1 MKEGTNVE
9 QVQTEGRA
17 QRKKGKRGKSLPVWD
32 MERWG
37 RALVKRLPLAGA
49 FFLLSLAQCFSMPAP
64 YSICCLTALAAAG
77 ESTAGAWLGL
87 GAGLGYRVLLGL
99 DWDAGQ
105 FVICALCLGVRQI
118 REWKAGW
125 VMGLTATLLLARAL
139 PDMLRASDAQTVIL
153 LFAGVLLGVALM
165 PALLRA
171 ARLGLG
177 KQRSFSQ
184 DDLLCLLLPL
194 LLLLAG
200 AGRLSLAQVN
210 MGYFIAAGLTLTM
223 AWVGGSAA
231 GACFGLACGLALL
244 ISGQS
249 ALPLVNLAFGALLA
263 GMMQGKKR
271 ALAAGVYLLSSVT
284 AAYLIAYRFIPAFF
298 GAEGTAAL
306 LFCLTPGKR
315 MGAVSRFMRRL
326 KWNEPKENA
335 YTRLK
340 TQRWVR
346 AIECMADALPHPR
359 IQPFT
364 PREESETLTDA
375 LCADCDRLPICW
387 HEAEEQTRE
396 GMEALSERGGDT
408 DEYLQIINAYFPQ
421 CPRIGRIP
429 ELLSR
434 LDKDRQTRMQRALCA
449 EYERDM
455 LQTHLTALS
464 QAAQRISLEGQS
476 NDSEE
481 ALWTYQTEETLQ
493 AARFPGRTAFVK
505 KVDGHMTVCLKY
517 DPLALRPA
525 PDAGNAL
532 ANRVGLQLGVP
543 LTVTEQQ
550 GDRIILE
557 EMPPLKAETGMATAC
572 AVSPEKK
579 RRMGRRPDNGDAVL
593 TRPLPGGRQLL
604 TLSDGMGHGTDAQE
618 ESKKTL
624 ELLSLCLEAGYTR
637 SQAMTAVNGAML
649 SATGGEKFATVDLC
663 VINLWTGETAMNK
676 LGACAS
682 YVIQGQKIHT
692 VEGSALPLGIIEH
705 VVPME
710 HRFTMGEGDTLLLM
724 SDGVMDAF
732 TEEQDLLNVLRRI
745 REYAPQRLADTL
757 LREALLQRDGL
768 PPDDMTVLC
777 ARIWERGSRK
787 DACLEDSSRTL

>member
-9 QVQTEGRA
+9 QVQTGARA
-17 QRKKGKRGKSLPVWD
+17 QKRKEKRAGKLPAFD

-37 RALVKRLPLAGA
+37 RALLRRLPMAGA
-49 FFLLSLAQCFSMPAP
+49 FFLLSLAQCFSAPAP
-64 YSICCLTALAAAG
+64 FSICCLIALAAAG
-77 ESTAGAWLGL
+77 ESAAGAWLGL
-87 GAGLGYRVLLGL
+87 GAGFGYRILWGL

-105 FVICALCLGVRQI
+105 FAICALFLGVRQI
-118 REWKAGW
+118 RGWKQGW
-125 VMGLTATLLLARAL
+125 VMALTGTLLLARAL
-139 PDMLRASDAQTVIL
+139 PDMFRAQDAQTVIL

-171 ARLGLG
+171 AKLGTG

-210 MGYFIAAGLTLTM
+210 MGYFIAAGLTLTV
-223 AWVGGSAA
+223 AWVSGSAA
-231 GACFGLACGLALL
+231 GACFGLACGLSLL

-271 ALAAGVYLLSSVT
+271 ALAAGLYLLSSVT

-298 GAEGTAAL
+298 GAEGAAAT
-306 LFCLTPGKR
+306 LFCLAPGKQ
-315 MGAVSRFMRRL
+315 MGNISRFMRRL
-326 KWNEPKENA
+326 RWNEPKENA
-335 YTRLK
+335 YMRLK

-346 AIECMADALPHPR
+346 SIECMADALPHPR
-359 IQPFT
+359 VQPVSFQ
-364 PREESETLTDA
+364 EESETLTDG
-375 LCADCDRLPICW
+375 LCADCERLPICW
-387 HEAEEQTRE
+387 HEREKQTRE
-396 GMEALSERGGDT
+396 GMAALSERGGDT
-408 DEYLQIINAYFPQ
+408 DEYLQIINTYFSQ

-464 QAAQRISLEGQS
+464 QAAQRISLEGMS

-481 ALWTYQTEETLQ
+481 ALWTYQTEEALQ
-493 AARFPGRTAFVK
+493 AARFPGRTAFAK

-525 PDAGNAL
+525 ADAGNML

-543 LTVTEQQ
+543 LCVAEQQ

-557 EMPPLKAETGMATAC
+557 ETPPLKAETGMATAC
-572 AVSPEKK
+572 AVSSEKK
-579 RRMGRRPDNGDAVL
+579 RRMGKKPDNGDAVL

-604 TLSDGMGHGTDAQE
+604 TLSDGMGHGTDASE

-663 VINLWTGETAMNK
+663 VIDLWTGETAMNK

-710 HRFTMGEGDTLLLM
+710 HRFTLGEGDTLLLM
-724 SDGVMDAF
+724 SDGVTDAF
-732 TEEQDLLNVLRRI
+732 PEEQDLLAALRRV

-777 ARIWERGSRK
+777 ARVREQGREK
-787 DACLEDSSRTL
+787 T

>member
-1 MKEGTNVE
+1 ME
-9 QVQTEGRA
+9 QVQTEKRA
-17 QRKKGKRGKSLPVWD
+17 QKKRRERGKKLPSFHA
-32 MERWG
+32 EQWG
-37 RALVKRLPLAGA
+37 RALVKRLPMAGA
-49 FFLLSLAQCFSMPAP
+49 FFLLSLAQCFSAPAP
-64 YSICCLTALAAAG
+64 FSICCLMALTAAG
-77 ESTAGAWLGL
+77 ESAAGAWLGL
-87 GAGLGYRVLLGL
+87 GAGLGYRVLMGL
-99 DWDAGQ
+99 PWDAGQ
-105 FVICALCLGVRQI
+105 FVICALFLGMRQI
-118 REWKAGW
+118 REWKPGW
-125 VMGLTATLLLARAL
+125 VLILTGTLLLARAL
-139 PDMLRASDAQTVIL
+139 PDMFRAGDAQTVIL
-153 LFAGVLLGVALM
+153 LFAGVLLGVAVM

-171 ARLGLG
+171 ARLAVS
-177 KQRSFSQ
+177 QPRSFSQ

-210 MGYFIAAGLTLTM
+210 MGYFVSAGLTLTV
-223 AWVGGSAA
+223 AWVGGSAG
-231 GACFGLACGLALL
+231 GACFGLACGLTLL

-263 GMMQGKKR
+263 GMMQGKNR

-298 GAEGTAAL
+298 IAEGAAAL
-306 LFCLTPGKR
+306 LFCLIPGKQ
-315 MGAVSRFMRRL
+315 MGMISRFMRRL

-335 YTRLK
+335 YTRLR

-359 IQPFT
+359 VQPFS
-364 PREESETLTDA
+364 PQEESETLTDA

-387 HEAEEQTRE
+387 HEMERQTKE
-396 GMEALSERGGDT
+396 GLEALSERGDDT
-408 DEYLQIINAYFPQ
+408 DEYLQIINTYFPQ

-434 LDKDRQTRMQRALCA
+434 LDKERQTRMQRALCA

-476 NDSEE
+476 KDSEE
-481 ALWTYQTEETLQ
+481 ALWTYQTEEALQ
-493 AARFPGRTAFVK
+493 AVRFPGRTAFVK
-505 KVDGHMTVCLKY
+505 KVDGHMMVCLKY
-517 DPLALRPA
+517 DPLALRPGA
-525 PDAGNAL
+525 DMGNVL

-543 LTVTEQQ
+543 LSVTEQQ

-557 EMPPLKAETGMATAC
+557 EVPPLKTETGMATAC

-593 TRPLPGGRQLL
+593 TRLLPGGRQLL

-663 VINLWTGETAMNK
+663 VVDLWTGETAMNK

-710 HRFTMGEGDTLLLM
+710 HRFTLGEGDTLLLM
-724 SDGVMDAF
+724 SDGVTDAF
-732 TEEQDLLNVLRRI
+732 PEEQDLLAVLRRC
-745 REYAPQRLADTL
+745 REYAPQRMADTL

-777 ARIWERGSRK
+777 ARIQERGREK
-787 DACLEDSSRTL
+787 E

>member
-1 MKEGTNVE
+1 
-9 QVQTEGRA
+9 
-17 QRKKGKRGKSLPVWD
+17 
-32 MERWG
+32 
-37 RALVKRLPLAGA
+37 
-49 FFLLSLAQCFSMPAP
+49 
-64 YSICCLTALAAAG
+64 
-77 ESTAGAWLGL
+77 
-87 GAGLGYRVLLGL
+87 
-99 DWDAGQ
+99 
-105 FVICALCLGVRQI
+105 
-118 REWKAGW
+118 
-125 VMGLTATLLLARAL
+125 
-139 PDMLRASDAQTVIL
+139 
-153 LFAGVLLGVALM
+153 M

-171 ARLGLG
+171 ARIAADS
-177 KQRSFSQ
+177 QRPVTQ
-184 DDLLCLLLPL
+184 DDLLCLLLPA

-200 AGRLSLAQVN
+200 AGRLSLAEVN
-210 MGYFIAAGLTLTM
+210 LGYFAAVWMTITVSWLC
-223 AWVGGSAA
+223 GSAM
-231 GACFGLACGLALL
+231 GACLGLVCGLSLL
-244 ISGQS
+244 IGGQS
-249 ALPLVNLAFGALLA
+249 ALLLVNLAFGALLA
-263 GMMQGKKR
+263 GTMRGKQR
-271 ALAAGVYLLSSVT
+271 VFAAGLYLLATVT
-284 AAYLIAYRFIPAFF
+284 GAYLIAYQFIPSFF
-298 GAEGTAAL
+298 GAEAGAAL
-306 LFCLTPGKR
+306 LFCLIPAKQMGKLGR
-315 MGAVSRFMRRL
+315 LVRRL
-326 KWNEPKENA
+326 RWNEPRENA

-340 TQRWVR
+340 MQRWVR

-359 IQPFT
+359 IQPLSA
-364 PREESETLTDA
+364 EEEGETLTEA

-387 HEAEEQTRE
+387 HETEEQTRE
-396 GMEALSERGGDT
+396 GMAALSERGGDT
-408 DEYLQIINAYFPQ
+408 DEYLEIINTYFSQ

-429 ELLSR
+429 ELLTR
-434 LDKDRQTRMQRALCA
+434 LDKERQNRMQRALCA

-476 NDSEE
+476 KDGEE
-481 ALWTYQTEETLQ
+481 ALWTYQTEEALQ
-493 AARFPGRTAFVK
+493 AVRFPGRAAFVK
-505 KVDGHMTVCLKY
+505 KVDGHMMVCLKY
-517 DPLALRPA
+517 DPLALRPGA
-525 PDAGNAL
+525 DMGHVL

-543 LTVTEQQ
+543 LCATEQQ

-663 VINLWTGETAMNK
+663 VIDLWTGEAAMNK

-710 HRFTMGEGDTLLLM
+710 HRFSLGEGDTLLLM
-724 SDGVMDAF
+724 SDGVTDAF
-732 TEEQDLLNVLRRI
+732 PEEQDLLAVLRRC
-745 REYAPQRLADTL
+745 REYAPQRMADTL

-777 ARIWERGSRK
+777 ARIQERGREK
-787 DACLEDSSRTL
+787 E

>member
-1 MKEGTNVE
+1 MYSSVKEGTNVE
-9 QVQTEGRA
+9 QVQTEKRA
-17 QRKKGKRGKSLPVWD
+17 RKKKGMRGRGLPVPD

-37 RALVKRLPLAGA
+37 RTLVKRLPMAVA

-64 YSICCLTALAAAG
+64 FSICCLTALAAAG
-77 ESTAGAWLGL
+77 ESAAGAWLGL
-87 GAGLGYRVLLGL
+87 SAGFGYRVLLGL

-105 FVICALCLGVRQI
+105 FVICALCFGVRQI
-118 REWKAGW
+118 REWKQGW
-125 VMGLTATLLLARAL
+125 VLALTGTLLLARAL
-139 PDMLRASDAQTVIL
+139 PDMFRARDAQTVIL
-153 LFAGVLLGVALM
+153 LFAGVLLGIAVM

-171 ARLGLG
+171 ARLGTG

-184 DDLLCLLLPL
+184 DDLLCLLLPM

-200 AGRLSLAQVN
+200 AGRLSIAQVN
-210 MGYFIAAGLTLTM
+210 MGYFAAAGLTLTL
-223 AWVGGSAA
+223 AWIGGSAV
-231 GACFGLACGLALL
+231 GACFGLACGLTLL

-263 GMMQGKKR
+263 GMMQGKQR
-271 ALAAGVYLLSSVT
+271 ALAAGLYLLSSVT

-298 GAEGTAAL
+298 GAEGAAAL
-306 LFCLTPGKR
+306 LFCLTPGKQ
-315 MGAVSRFMRRL
+315 MGKISRFMRRL
-326 KWNEPKENA
+326 KWSEPRENA

-346 AIECMADALPHPR
+346 AIECMADALPQPR
-359 IQPFT
+359 IQPFS
-364 PREESETLTDA
+364 PKEESETLTDV

-387 HEAEEQTRE
+387 HEMEKQTRE
-396 GMEALSERGGDT
+396 GMAALSERGGDT
-408 DEYLQIINAYFPQ
+408 DEYLQIINTYFSQ
-421 CPRIGRIP
+421 CPRIGHLP

-434 LDKDRQTRMQRALCA
+434 LDRERQTRLQRALCA
-449 EYERDM
+449 KYERDM

-476 NDSEE
+476 TDSEE
-481 ALWTYQTEETLQ
+481 ALWTHQTEEALQ

-525 PDAGNAL
+525 ADAGKML

-543 LTVTEQQ
+543 LSVTEQQ

-557 EMPPLKAETGMATAC
+557 ETPPLRAETGMATAC

-579 RRMGRRPDNGDAVL
+579 RRMGSKPDNGDAVL
-593 TRPLPGGRQLL
+593 ACPLPGGRQLL

-618 ESKKTL
+618 ESRKTL

-663 VINLWTGETAMNK
+663 VIDLWTGETDMNK

-682 YVIQGQKIHT
+682 YVIQGQKIST

-710 HRFTMGEGDTLLLM
+710 HRFTLGEGDVLLLM
-724 SDGVMDAF
+724 SDGVSDAF
-732 TEEQDLLNVLRRI
+732 PQEQDMLSVLRRI

-777 ARIWERGSRK
+777 ARIRESGR
-787 DACLEDSSRTL
+787 E

>member
-1 MKEGTNVE
+1 MYSSVKEGSAVE
-9 QVQTEGRA
+9 QVQTEARV
-17 QRKKGKRGKSLPVWD
+17 QKKKRGRRMGIPTIDLKQ
-32 MERWG
+32 WG
-37 RALVKRLPLAGA
+37 MALLKRLPMAGA
-49 FFLLSLAQCFSMPAP
+49 FFLLSLAQCFSVPAP
-64 YSICCLTALAAAG
+64 FSICCLTALTAVG
-77 ESTAGAWLGL
+77 EKTAGVWLGL

-105 FVICALCLGVRQI
+105 FVICALFLGLKQI
-118 REWKAGW
+118 REWKQSW
-125 VMGLTATLLLARAL
+125 LLPLTGTLLLARTL
-139 PDMLRASDAQTVIL
+139 PDMFRAQDAQTVIL
-153 LFAGVLLGVALM
+153 LSAGVLLGVAMM

-171 ARLGLG
+171 AKIASDR
-177 KQRSFSQ
+177 QRKISQ

-200 AGRLSLAQVN
+200 AGRLSVAQVN
-210 MGYFIAAGLTLTM
+210 LGYFTAVGLTLTVS
-223 AWVGGSAA
+223 WLGGSAA
-231 GACFGLACGLALL
+231 GACLGLACGLTLL
-244 ISGQS
+244 IGGQS

-263 GMMQGKKR
+263 GMMQGKRR
-271 ALAAGVYLLSSVT
+271 ALAAGMYLLASVT

-298 GAEGTAAL
+298 GAEGAAAL
-306 LFCLTPGKR
+306 LFCLLPEKQMGKL
-315 MGAVSRFMRRL
+315 GRFVRRL
-326 KWNEPKENA
+326 KWSEPRENA

-346 AIECMADALPHPR
+346 AIECIADALPHPR
-359 IQPFT
+359 VEPQS
-364 PREESETLTDA
+364 PREESETLTEA

-387 HEAEEQTRE
+387 HEMERQTRD
-396 GMEALSERGGDT
+396 GMAALSERGEET
-408 DEYLQIINAYFPQ
+408 DEYLTIINTYFSQ

-429 ELLSR
+429 EILSR
-434 LDKDRQTRMQRALCA
+434 LDKERQTRMQRVFCA
-449 EYERDM
+449 EYEREM

-464 QAAQRISLEGQS
+464 QAVQRISLEGIS
-476 NDSEE
+476 GDSEE
-481 ALWTYQTEETLQ
+481 ALWTWQIEEALQ

-505 KVDGHMTVCLKY
+505 RVEGHVMVCLKY
-517 DPLALRPA
+517 DPLALRSTA
-525 PDAGNAL
+525 ADLL

-543 LTVTEQQ
+543 LSVTEQQ
-550 GDRIILE
+550 GDRLILE
-557 EMPPLKAETGMATAC
+557 ETPPLTAETGMATAC
-572 AVSPEKK
+572 AVSPENK
-579 RRMGRRPDNGDAVL
+579 RRMGSKPDNGDAVL
-593 TRPLPGGRQLL
+593 ARLLPGGRQLL

-637 SQAMTAVNGAML
+637 SQAMTAVNGTML

-663 VINLWTGETAMNK
+663 VIDLWTGEAAMNK

-710 HRFTMGEGDTLLLM
+710 HHFTLGEGDTLLLM
-724 SDGVMDAF
+724 SDGVTDAF
-732 TEEQDLLNVLRRI
+732 GQEQDLLAALRRC

-777 ARIWERGSRK
+777 ARIRERGREK
-787 DACLEDSSRTL
+787 A

>member
-1 MKEGTNVE
+1 MYSSVKEGTNVE
-9 QVQTEGRA
+9 QVQTEKRA
-17 QRKKGKRGKSLPVWD
+17 QKKRRERGKKLSSFHA
-32 MERWG
+32 EQWG
-37 RALVKRLPLAGA
+37 RALVRRLPMAGA
-49 FFLLSLAQCFSMPAP
+49 FFLLSLAQCFAVPAP
-64 YSICCLTALAAAG
+64 FSICCLMALTAAG
-77 ESTAGAWLGL
+77 ESAAGAWLGL
-87 GAGLGYRVLLGL
+87 GAGLGYRVLMGL
-99 DWDAGQ
+99 PWDAGQ
-105 FVICALCLGVRQI
+105 FVICALCFGLRQI
-118 REWKAGW
+118 REWKPGW
-125 VMGLTATLLLARAL
+125 IMALTGTLLLARAL
-139 PDMLRASDAQTVIL
+139 PDMFGAGDAQTVIL
-153 LFAGVLLGVALM
+153 LFAGVLLGVAVM

-171 ARLGLG
+171 ARIAVSHP
-177 KQRSFSQ
+177 RSFSQ

-210 MGYFIAAGLTLTM
+210 MGYFVSAGLTLTV
-223 AWVGGSAA
+223 AWVGGSAG
-231 GACFGLACGLALL
+231 GACFGLACGLTLL

-263 GMMQGKKR
+263 GMMQGKQR
-271 ALAAGVYLLSSVT
+271 ALAAGVYLLASVT

-298 GAEGTAAL
+298 MAEGAAAL
-306 LFCLTPGKR
+306 LFCLVPGKQ
-315 MGAVSRFMRRL
+315 MGVISRFMRRL

-346 AIECMADALPHPR
+346 AVECMADALPHPR
-359 IQPFT
+359 VQPFS
-364 PREESETLTDA
+364 PQEESETLTDA

-387 HEAEEQTRE
+387 HEMERQTRE
-396 GMEALSERGGDT
+396 GLEALSERGDDT
-408 DEYLQIINAYFPQ
+408 DEYLKIINTYFSQ

-434 LDKDRQTRMQRALCA
+434 LDKERQTRMQRALCA

-476 NDSEE
+476 KDSEE
-481 ALWTYQTEETLQ
+481 ALWTYQTEEALQ
-493 AARFPGRTAFVK
+493 AVRFPGRTAFVK

-517 DPLALRPA
+517 DPLALRPGA
-525 PDAGNAL
+525 DMGNVL
-532 ANRVGLQLGVP
+532 ANSVGLQLGVP
-543 LTVTEQQ
+543 LNVTEQQ
-550 GDRIILE
+550 GERIILE

-593 TRPLPGGRQLL
+593 TRLLPGGKQLL

-624 ELLSLCLEAGYTR
+624 ELLSLCMEAGYTR

-663 VINLWTGETAMNK
+663 VVDLWTGETAMNK

-710 HRFTMGEGDTLLLM
+710 HRFTLGEGDALLLM
-724 SDGVMDAF
+724 SDGVTDAF
-732 TEEQDLLNVLRRI
+732 PEEQDLLAVLRRC

-777 ARIWERGSRK
+777 ARIQERGREK
-787 DACLEDSSRTL
+787 GACS

>member
-1 MKEGTNVE
+1 MYSSVKEGTNVE
-9 QVQTEGRA
+9 QVQTGARA
-17 QRKKGKRGKSLPVWD
+17 QKRKRERGKKLPSF
-32 MERWG
+32 RAAQWG
-37 RALVKRLPLAGA
+37 RALVKRLPMAGA
-49 FFLLSLAQCFSMPAP
+49 FFLLSLAQCFSAPAP
-64 YSICCLTALAAAG
+64 FSICCLMALTAAG
-77 ESTAGAWLGL
+77 ESAAGAWLGL
-87 GAGLGYRVLLGL
+87 AAGLGYRVLMGL
-99 DWDAGQ
+99 TWDAGQ
-105 FVICALCLGVRQI
+105 FVICALCLGIRQI
-118 REWKAGW
+118 REWKPGW
-125 VMGLTATLLLARAL
+125 ILALTGTLLLARAL
-139 PDMLRASDAQTVIL
+139 PDMFRAQEAQTVIL
-153 LFAGVLLGVALM
+153 HFAGVLLGVAVM

-171 ARLGLG
+171 ARLAASPP
-177 KQRSFSQ
+177 RSFSQ

-200 AGRLSLAQVN
+200 AGRLSLGQVN
-210 MGYFIAAGLTLTM
+210 MGYFVSAGLTLTV
-223 AWVGGSAA
+223 AWVGGSAV
-231 GACFGLACGLALL
+231 GACFGLACGLTLL
-244 ISGQS
+244 VSGQS
-249 ALPLVNLAFGALLA
+249 ALPLVNSAFGALLA

-271 ALAAGVYLLSSVT
+271 ALAAGVYLLSTVT
-284 AAYLIAYRFIPAFF
+284 AAYLIACRFIPAFF
-298 GAEGTAAL
+298 IAESAAAL
-306 LFCLTPGKR
+306 LFCLVPGKQ
-315 MGAVSRFMRRL
+315 MGTVSRFMRRL
-326 KWNEPKENA
+326 QWNEPKENA

-359 IQPFT
+359 VQPFST
-364 PREESETLTDA
+364 QEESETLTDA

-387 HEAEEQTRE
+387 HETEAQTRE
-396 GMEALSERGGDT
+396 GLEALSERGDDT
-408 DEYLQIINAYFPQ
+408 DEYLQIINTYFSQ

-429 ELLSR
+429 ELLTR
-434 LDKDRQTRMQRALCA
+434 LDKERQNRMQRALCA

-476 NDSEE
+476 KDGEE
-481 ALWTYQTEETLQ
+481 ALWTYQTEEALQ
-493 AARFPGRTAFVK
+493 AVRFPGRAAFVK
-505 KVDGHMTVCLKY
+505 KVDGHMMVCLKY
-517 DPLALRPA
+517 DPLALRPGA
-525 PDAGNAL
+525 DMGHVL

-543 LTVTEQQ
+543 LCATEQQ

-663 VINLWTGETAMNK
+663 VIDLWTGEAAMNK

-710 HRFTMGEGDTLLLM
+710 HRFSLGEGDTLLLM
-724 SDGVMDAF
+724 SDGVTDAF
-732 TEEQDLLNVLRRI
+732 PEEQDLLAVLRRC
-745 REYAPQRLADTL
+745 REYAPQRMADTL

-777 ARIWERGSRK
+777 ARIRERGREK
-787 DACLEDSSRTL
+787 E